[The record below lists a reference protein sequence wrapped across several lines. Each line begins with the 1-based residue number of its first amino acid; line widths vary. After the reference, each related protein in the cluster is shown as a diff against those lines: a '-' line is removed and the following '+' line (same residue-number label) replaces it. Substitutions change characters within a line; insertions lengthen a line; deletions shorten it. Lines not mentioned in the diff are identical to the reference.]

1 MIDRRQSIALL
12 GALLAFG
19 GDALASPPRGR
30 SRPPSRQPSGQPFS
44 WDWLRAR
51 AATLARAKALPL
63 PQADPRAHAL
73 DYDAVNRVTF
83 RPDHA
88 LFAPDGVDDGY
99 AVRFFPIGRYAA
111 TPVRTAIVEDGRARP
126 IELSSEMFAVRPGAN
141 ADDPAP
147 PILPG
152 VSGFRVM
159 NKGGVGDWLAFQGAS
174 YFRSAGQL
182 DQYGLSARGL
192 AIDTG
197 IDGREEFPAF
207 TDFWLERTPQG
218 LVVYAL
224 LEGPSVVGAY
234 RFVNRNGDAARDGR
248 GEVVQDVSMA
258 LWLRR
263 DVERLG
269 IAPLTSMFWYDEG
282 HPQAR
287 IDWRPEIHD
296 SDGLL
301 IHNQAGERLW
311 RPLGNPPRATINSFA
326 DAKGA
331 SAFGLLQ
338 RDRAFDHYQDD
349 GVFYEKR
356 PSLWVEPK
364 GDWGP
369 GAVMLYEIPT
379 RRETDDNIVAFW
391 TPARP
396 ARAGSSFAFDY
407 RLRWIG
413 GEPARPTLARVIERW
428 TGTAGRPGTD
438 PIPNA
443 QRLVADFEG
452 PSLKGLDRA
461 SGVTA
466 SVALDRGKLLSV
478 SAYPVVGQPNR
489 GRLIVDSTRSDA
501 PANLRATL
509 ERGGAA
515 LSETLIHQFY

>member
-1 MIDRRQSIALL
+1 MIDRRQSLALF
-12 GALLAFG
+12 GALMAFG
-19 GDALASPPRGR
+19 GTALAAPR
-30 SRPPSRQPSGQPFS
+30 RPAAGVPFS
-44 WDWLRAR
+44 WDWLRGHAAALAKGR
-51 AATLARAKALPL
+51 AGALP
-63 PQADPRAHAL
+63 QSDPRAHAV
-73 DYDAVNRVTF
+73 DYDAVNRISF

-88 LFAPDGVDDGY
+88 LFADDGY
-99 AVRFFPIGRYAA
+99 SVRFFPISRFAA
-111 TPVRTAIVEDGRARP
+111 TPVRTWIVDGGRARP
-126 IELSSEMFAVRPGAN
+126 IEHSADMFAVGPG
-141 ADDPAP
+141 DGPAP
-147 PILPG
+147 HVLPG
-152 VSGFRVM
+152 VSGFRLM

-174 YFRSAGQL
+174 YFRSAGQF

-197 IDGREEFPAF
+197 IDGQEEFPAF
-207 TDFWLERTPQG
+207 TDFWLERTGANGDGG
-218 LVVYAL
+218 LTIYAL

-234 RFVNRNGDAARDGR
+234 RFVNRNGRDG
-248 GEVVQDVSMA
+248 VVQDISMA

-263 DVERLG
+263 DVARLG

-282 HPQAR
+282 NPQAR
-287 IDWRPEIHD
+287 TDWRPEIHD

-301 IHNQAGERLW
+301 IRNSGGEKLW

-326 DAKGA
+326 DPRGA
-331 SAFGLLQ
+331 SAYGLLQ
-338 RDRAFDHYQDD
+338 RDRSFDHYQDD

-379 RRETDDNIVAFW
+379 RRETDDNVVAFW
-391 TPARP
+391 TPAKP

-413 GEPARPTLARVIERW
+413 GEPDPAPLARVVDRW

-438 PIPNA
+438 PLPNA
-443 QRLVADFEG
+443 RRLVADFEG
-452 PSLKGLDRA
+452 AALKGLGRG

-466 SVALDRGKLLSV
+466 SVSVDRGKLISV
-478 SAYPVVGQPNR
+478 DAYPVVGQA
-489 GRLIVDSTRSDA
+489 GRWRLVVDTSNSDQ

>member
-1 MIDRRQSIALL
+1 ML
-12 GALLAFG
+12 GALLAFS
-19 GDALASPPRGR
+19 GDALAARGPAR
-30 SRPPSRQPSGQPFS
+30 LLPPSRLPGGQPFS
-44 WDWLRAR
+44 WDWLRAH
-51 AATLARAKALPL
+51 AATLARGGARPL
-63 PQADPRAHAL
+63 PQPDPRAHAL
-73 DYDAVNRVTF
+73 DYDAVNRIDF
-83 RPDHA
+83 LPDHA
-88 LFAPDGVDDGY
+88 LFADDGY

-111 TPVRTAIVEDGRARP
+111 TPVRTSIVERGRARP
-126 IELSSEMFAVRPGAN
+126 IELSGEMFTVRPGEG
-141 ADDPAP
+141 PTP

-159 NKGGVGDWLAFQGAS
+159 NEGGVGDWLAFQGAS
-174 YFRSAGQL
+174 YFRSAGAL
-182 DQYGLSARGL
+182 HQYGLSARGL

-197 IDGREEFPAF
+197 VDGREEFPAF
-207 TDFWLERTPQG
+207 TDFWLERTAEG
-218 LVVYAL
+218 LVIYAL

-234 RFVNRNGDAARDGR
+234 RFVNRNGSDGGPARGRR

-263 DVERLG
+263 DVARLG

-301 IHNQAGERLW
+301 IHNRAGERLW

-326 DAKGA
+326 DSKGA

-338 RDRAFDHYQDD
+338 RDRDFDHYQDD

-356 PSLWVEPK
+356 PSLWVEPS

-379 RRETDDNIVAFW
+379 RRETEDNIVAFW
-391 TPARP
+391 TPDRP
-396 ARAGSSFAFDY
+396 ARAGSSFVFDY
-407 RLRWIG
+407 RLRWIA
-413 GEPARPTLARVIERW
+413 GEPYAKPVRPAPARVIERW

-443 QRLVADFEG
+443 RRLVVDFAG
-452 PSLKGLDRA
+452 SSLKGLARG

-466 SVALDRGKLLSV
+466 SVTIDRGTLLSV
-478 SAYPVVGQPNR
+478 DCYPVVGQPDR
-489 GRLIVDSTRSDA
+489 WRLIVDATRSDA

-509 ERGGAA
+509 ERGGVA